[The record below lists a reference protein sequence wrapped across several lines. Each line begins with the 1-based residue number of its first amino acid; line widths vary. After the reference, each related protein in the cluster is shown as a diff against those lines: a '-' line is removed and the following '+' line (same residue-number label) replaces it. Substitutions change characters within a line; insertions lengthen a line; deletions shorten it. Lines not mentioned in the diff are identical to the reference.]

1 MDKITLGKALEIL
14 DLNLKDGQKAIP
26 RDVQTALLLS
36 MDMQAFFMLERATYG
51 YTRIGQLPHEAP
63 DKDVSLN

>member
-26 RDVQTALLLS
+26 RDVQTCMGLS
-36 MDMQAFFMLERATYG
+36 MDMIAFFILERAKYG
-51 YTRIGQLPHEAP
+51 YSRMGQLPHEAP
-63 DKDVSLN
+63 DHDVRLN